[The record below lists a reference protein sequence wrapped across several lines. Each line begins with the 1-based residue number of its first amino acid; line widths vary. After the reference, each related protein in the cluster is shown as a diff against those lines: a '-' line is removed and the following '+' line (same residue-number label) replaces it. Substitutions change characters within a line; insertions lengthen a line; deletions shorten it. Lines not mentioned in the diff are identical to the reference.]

1 MNIEPTTHEEMDIY
15 LRTAAAKLHK
25 PAAELMDEL
34 GLSGLSTATLM
45 AICMVHNVRSVGGPA
60 AKAYLGCVL
69 DGAFAKTPAE
79 GEKASR
85 RAGIYMEAMAR
96 HYDAMVAKAR
106 GPVQ

>member
-15 LRTAAAKLHK
+15 LRTAAVKLHK
-25 PAAELMDEL
+25 SAAELMDEL
-34 GLSGLSTATLM
+34 GISGLSTTTLM
-45 AICMVHNVRSVGGPA
+45 AICMVHNLRSAGGPA

-85 RAGIYMEAMAR
+85 RSRIHMEAMAR
-96 HYDAMVAKAR
+96 HYDAMVANAR
-106 GPVQ
+106 GPIQ